1 MELPAEFL
9 FFVGVGLLAQLVD
22 GALGM
27 AFGLVGSSILLALGL
42 PPATVSASI
51 HAAEVVTTGVSG
63 GAHAL
68 LGNVDRRLF
77 TRLVIPG
84 AIGGAIGALL
94 LSHAD
99 AELVRPL
106 VTTYLLLLGLLL
118 LLRAIGRRIPRR
130 EVRRVPLLG
139 FVAGL
144 LDAIGG
150 GGWGPVATS
159 TLIAHGGPVRQSIG
173 SVNAAEFLVTLTIS
187 LTFFSQIGLQHWDVI
202 LGLLTGGAVAA
213 PLSALL
219 VKHAPERG
227 LMGAVGA
234 LVMLLSA
241 VQLGA
246 WLLG

>member
-1 MELPAEFL
+1 MEFASEFL

-68 LGNVDRRLF
+68 FGNVDRRLF
-77 TRLVIPG
+77 VRLAIPG
-84 AIGGAIGALL
+84 AIGGALGALL

-99 AELVRPL
+99 PGMVRPL
-106 VTTYLLLLGLLL
+106 VMGYLLLLGLLL
-118 LLRAIGRRIPRR
+118 VLRAVGSRIPRR

-139 FVAGL
+139 FVAGA
-144 LDAIGG
+144 LDAMGG
-150 GGWGPVATS
+150 GGWGPIATS
-159 TLIAHGGPVRQSIG
+159 TLIARGGAVRQSIG
-173 SVNAAEFLVTLTIS
+173 SANAAEFLVTLVIS
-187 LTFFSQIGLQHWDVI
+187 LTFFSQIGLQHWQVI
-202 LGLLTGGAVAA
+202 LGLLVGGAIAA

-219 VKHAPERG
+219 VKRTPERW
-227 LMGAVGA
+227 LMGAVGL
-234 LVMLLSA
+234 LVLLLAA
-241 VQLGA
+241 VQL
-246 WLLG
+246 LLL